1 MMWRQ
6 SAALHRDV
14 FVHSGW
20 AHAERSSRRPDVSIV
35 QFESFSDVLVDG
47 LA

>member
-1 MMWRQ
+1 MMWCK
-6 SAALHRDV
+6 SDAFHRDV
-14 FVHSGW
+14 FVYSGW

-35 QFESFSDVLVDG
+35 QFESLSDVLVDG